1 MADKEEVKATPT
13 DLQKRQSVVAT
24 EKHPFATKGEKF
36 KIHPTVAKSFLEKGF
51 IEKY

>member
-1 MADKEEVKATPT
+1 MADKEKDESKAT
-13 DLQKRQSVVAT
+13 DLQKRTDVVAT

-36 KIHPTVAKSFLEKGF
+36 KIHPTVAKTFLEKGY